1 MYMKLSIISI
11 KSFIIFKTCTVELKS
26 FLNRKKCIEKF
37 NNTFAN
43 ERIQHIAKVIN
54 FHENTQNSKNL
65 RKVKLAEVCV
75 FAFKT
80 FAFLSKYRIFLK

>member
-11 KSFIIFKTCTVELKS
+11 KSFIIFKTCIVELKS
-26 FLNRKKCIEKF
+26 FLNRLNTF
-37 NNTFAN
+37 LNTFAN
-43 ERIQHIAKVIN
+43 ERIQHIAKVII